1 MRNCCFVNSQLF
13 AWLKLEAAAR
23 VIGANDSL
31 RICPQLSGYR
41 VALQSFNLEEMHH
54 NTAEITDNWSL
65 FGTLSFWG
73 KIDDH

>member
-1 MRNCCFVNSQLF
+1 MLNCCFVNSQLF

-41 VALQSFNLEEMHH
+41 EALQSFNLEEMHY

-65 FGTLSFWG
+65 FGPLSFSY